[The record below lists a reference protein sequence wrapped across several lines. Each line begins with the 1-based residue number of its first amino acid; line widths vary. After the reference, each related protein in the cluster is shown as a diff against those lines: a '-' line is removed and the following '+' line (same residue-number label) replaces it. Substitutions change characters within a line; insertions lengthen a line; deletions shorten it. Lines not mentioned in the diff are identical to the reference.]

1 MRIVRRILWA
11 VLFVALLI
19 VGWNFRIAN
28 DITVRFDYLV
38 GSSEAQPLWKVVL
51 GAFFAGG
58 LIASVP
64 LLWMLAR
71 SGLLARRY
79 RKARAEPLDTSG
91 SRHLES
97 KLRMRSRPAPNP
109 GALGVCS
116 AAYSP
121 STSSTR

>member
-79 RKARAEPLDTSG
+79 RKAVSRLEGEVHELRTLPLGVEGAPRASG
-91 SRHLES
+91 EGA
-97 KLRMRSRPAPNP
+97 PAP
-109 GALGVCS
+109 ALPRTG
-116 AAYSP
+116 
-121 STSSTR
+121 RGG